1 MNEWRELLDC
11 GEQLS
16 DLVFDPVGRIGW
28 WKGGKAR
35 ERVRLERLHN
45 GSDSLRSIVW
55 VSRGDDIADDSETV
69 QTAAVSRHS
78 PMNTVKRIGRLD
90 PRFQDIVS
98 A

>member
-1 MNEWRELLDC
+1 MHKGRKLSNREQNLANAT
-11 GEQLS
+11 
-16 DLVFDPVGRIGW
+16 FDRIRGIRRW
-28 WKGGKAR
+28 ECGKAC
-35 ERVRLERLHN
+35 ERICFEGLDDRR
-45 GSDSLRSIVW
+45 DPLRSIVW

-78 PMNTVKRIGRLD
+78 PMNAVKRIGRLD